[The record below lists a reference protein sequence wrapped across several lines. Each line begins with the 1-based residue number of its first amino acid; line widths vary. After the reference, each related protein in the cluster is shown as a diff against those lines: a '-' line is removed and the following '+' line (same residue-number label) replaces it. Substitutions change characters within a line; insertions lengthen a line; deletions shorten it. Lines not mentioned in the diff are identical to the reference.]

1 MIENWSLGL
10 TQLLHWQVP
19 LAIALG
25 VGMGIA
31 VGAMPG
37 LSGPTGIALM
47 IPFTY
52 MLSPIVSLAL
62 LVSLY
67 SAAEYGGSITAIT
80 INTPGT
86 PSAAITAIDGY
97 PLTQQGKTGQA
108 LTLSIVSSTL
118 GGFFGTVVLI
128 LFSIPLARAAIAFG
142 PVQYFSL
149 GVFGISVIASLSGG
163 NWLKAVLSAL
173 IGLLITTIGSD
184 PLSGTFRFTLGWPS
198 LWDGVPFV
206 PAMLGLFAI
215 TEVFNIIEAGVK
227 TRLAKGAE
235 FSSEW
240 IPWSQIKAL
249 WKCILRSASIGTI
262 VGVVPGAGAVIG
274 SILSYN
280 EAKRFSKNPDAFGQG
295 SFEGVCASE
304 TANNAC
310 VGGAMVPLLTLGVP
324 GSGSTAVLMG
334 ALMLHNIAPGPLLFS
349 KHPDI
354 VYGIF
359 ICLFVANIFM
369 LLLGLLGIRFWLKV
383 VQISPAILG
392 PLIFGVAFIGA
403 YGIGGSLG
411 DIVLMIVIGLIGYV
425 MRKFEFPLV
434 PLVIALVLG
443 EMVEMSL
450 RRALILSDG
459 SFLIFVKDPISF
471 GLLLAAL
478 FSTGFAIVRD
488 IRSVK
493 KKEDSSP
500 PAK

>member
-1 MIENWSLGL
+1 M
-10 TQLLHWQVP
+10 
-19 LAIALG
+19 
-25 VGMGIA
+25 
-31 VGAMPG
+31 
-37 LSGPTGIALM
+37 
-47 IPFTY
+47 
-52 MLSPIVSLAL
+52 
-62 LVSLY
+62 
-67 SAAEYGGSITAIT
+67 
-80 INTPGT
+80 
-86 PSAAITAIDGY
+86 
-97 PLTQQGKTGQA
+97 
-108 LTLSIVSSTL
+108 
-118 GGFFGTVVLI
+118 
-128 LFSIPLARAAIAFG
+128 
-142 PVQYFSL
+142 
-149 GVFGISVIASLSGG
+149 
-163 NWLKAVLSAL
+163 
-173 IGLLITTIGSD
+173 
-184 PLSGTFRFTLGWPS
+184 
-198 LWDGVPFV
+198 
-206 PAMLGLFAI
+206 
-215 TEVFNIIEAGVK
+215 
-227 TRLAKGAE
+227 
-235 FSSEW
+235 
-240 IPWSQIKAL
+240 
-249 WKCILRSASIGTI
+249 
-262 VGVVPGAGAVIG
+262 IG

-349 KHPDI
+349 KQPDI

-411 DIVLMIVIGLIGYV
+411 DVVLMIVIGLIGYV

-488 IRSVK
+488 ILSVK

-500 PAK
+500 TAK

>member
-149 GVFGISVIASLSGG
+149 GVFGLSVIASLSGG

-240 IPWSQIKAL
+240 IPCRKSRL
-249 WKCILRSASIGTI
+249 CGSASC
-262 VGVVPGAGAVIG
+262 ARL
-274 SILSYN
+274 LS
-280 EAKRFSKNPDAFGQG
+280 
-295 SFEGVCASE
+295 
-304 TANNAC
+304 
-310 VGGAMVPLLTLGVP
+310 
-324 GSGSTAVLMG
+324 
-334 ALMLHNIAPGPLLFS
+334 
-349 KHPDI
+349 
-354 VYGIF
+354 
-359 ICLFVANIFM
+359 
-369 LLLGLLGIRFWLKV
+369 
-383 VQISPAILG
+383 VQSSAW
-392 PLIFGVAFIGA
+392 
-403 YGIGGSLG
+403 S
-411 DIVLMIVIGLIGYV
+411 
-425 MRKFEFPLV
+425 LV
-434 PLVIALVLG
+434 PAQ
-443 EMVEMSL
+443 
-450 RRALILSDG
+450 
-459 SFLIFVKDPISF
+459 
-471 GLLLAAL
+471 
-478 FSTGFAIVRD
+478 
-488 IRSVK
+488 
-493 KKEDSSP
+493 
-500 PAK
+500 